1 MSAKPVRWV
10 LVVRFGSTA
19 HRALYGRLSGSTLY
33 SKDYIQLSRRPDF
46 IDDLLAAF
54 PGLQGDAASVPV
66 TYSWPTG
73 NAQGTIHKRSA
84 DRPHLAWTTNSP
96 PPPWRMSENPTAFTV
111 ETVRGNPNHD
121 DEGEAELEYDQLASS
136 AFGQPF
142 LIAVAL
148 EEEPATLHLRVTI
161 AEPDP
166 AYEWA
171 DLQNTPAE
179 IQALAAATSPSSAL
193 AWRLFNNAEPKLY
206 FDPDRKIDPWDDQAP
221 ASTTGE
227 HGSASHGAI
236 AATTLQSSGSDSDS
250 TAESLDH
257 SDAEVAEFDQKV
269 TDGDYVVPDSTATV
283 KTRGSAQRVF
293 AQRVKDNYGWKCA
306 ITGIIKPEFLIA
318 SHIVPWSVDETIRL
332 DPTNGICLSVL
343 VDRAFEH
350 GFLVIEDDLTLS
362 VRWALVGDDEKL
374 REQLV
379 SIEGNKL
386 NPPNASPPKVEY
398 LKRRRVLQPPLPGE

>member
-1 MSAKPVRWV
+1 
-10 LVVRFGSTA
+10 
-19 HRALYGRLSGSTLY
+19 
-33 SKDYIQLSRRPDF
+33 
-46 IDDLLAAF
+46 
-54 PGLQGDAASVPV
+54 
-66 TYSWPTG
+66 
-73 NAQGTIHKRSA
+73 
-84 DRPHLAWTTNSP
+84 
-96 PPPWRMSENPTAFTV
+96 MSENPTAFTV